1 MSTSS
6 TSGKNK
12 KVLSESHACQIRV
25 LKTLASQGA
34 AETKLY
40 QMEEICN
47 LSGMRDEKEVLRYL
61 YILEGQSL
69 VSPHPAGDFT
79 SKTWKVTAEGVKT
92 WKSIS
97 KSFVIN

>member
-1 MSTSS
+1 MSASAP
-6 TSGKNK
+6 SGKNK

-25 LKTLASQGA
+25 LRALSSQGA

-40 QMEEICN
+40 QMEEICD

-79 SKTWKVTAEGVKT
+79 SKTWKVTAEGVRT
-92 WKSIS
+92 WKTIS
-97 KSFVIN
+97 KSFSVN